1 MRLRWLSF
9 VVFTGLL
16 PGLCVPAAWGVSCTT
31 QSQMTQAERAVFE
44 QAARRVGSEIQAGNV
59 AAVRADTIT
68 SVAAKFDPL
77 AASIAQVAPE
87 IQKATLTVETLYSL
101 KATDLQAGG
110 GNAEFFC
117 SVPNSSLLV
126 TVTIPEL
133 PPGDYLLAV
142 LHATGVANPRQI
154 TMILQN
160 EPAGS
165 AEWKLAGLYIRSL
178 MEAGHDGVWYWNR
191 ARAYAEKKQN
201 WNAYFYYQTA
211 AFLLNPVDFLSSPN
225 LQKLDKEMQGV
236 KPAELP
242 GKTPLTVQAGGQ
254 SLAITGLRTESFGGG
269 LDLVVDY
276 KAQGVSGPVE
286 TRTQIVELMK
296 ALLAKYPELRTGF
309 HGLWVYAHSEQGQP
323 FAIEL
328 PMNQIQ

>member
-1 MRLRWLSF
+1 MHF
-9 VVFTGLL
+9 VVFAGLL
-16 PGLCVPAAWGVSCTT
+16 PVLCVPAAWAVSCVT
-31 QSQMTQAERAVFE
+31 QSQMTQAERDLFA
-44 QAARRVGSEIQAGNV
+44 QASRRLGTEIQAGNT
-59 AAVRADTIT
+59 AAVRADTIA
-68 SVAAKFDPL
+68 SVAAKFEPL
-77 AASIAQVAPE
+77 AASIAQVSPD
-87 IQKATLTVETLYSL
+87 IQKATLTVDALYSL
-101 KATDLQAGG
+101 KATDIQAGG

-133 PPGDYLLAV
+133 PPGNYLLAV
-142 LHATGVANPRQI
+142 LHATGVANPRQL
-154 TMILQN
+154 TLILEN
-160 EPAGS
+160 DPAGS
-165 AEWKLAGLYIRSL
+165 AQWKLAGLYIRPL
-178 MEAGHDGVWYWNR
+178 MEAGRDGVWYWKQ
-191 ARAYAEKKQN
+191 ARDFAGRKEN

-236 KPAELP
+236 KPAGLP
-242 GKTPLTVQAGGQ
+242 GKTPLMVQAGGQ

-296 ALLAKYPELRTGF
+296 ALLAQRPELRAGF
-309 HGLWVYAHSEQGQP
+309 HGLWVYAHYENGGS
-323 FAIEL
+323 FAIEQA
-328 PMNQIQ
+328 MNQIQ